1 MSLPLEN
8 KYRLRDG
15 KTVLGYLRKIDGR
28 SQFFSRDGFWWS
40 GRPIDYKDIDE
51 WTGFYDKN
59 HTPIYEWDIVYFK
72 IDPDAEDCTGVVLWE
87 TKKKR
92 FVIRKV
98 DDEMYFPL
106 VLKGIELFNS
116 RQIKVFSYLF
126 LNPELKAYL
135 GLDDE

>member
-15 KTVLGYLRKIDGR
+15 KAVLGYLRRIDGR
-28 SQFFSRDGFWWS
+28 SQFYSQDGFWWS
-40 GRPIDYKDIDE
+40 GRPIEYKDIDE

-59 HTPIYEWDIVYFK
+59 RKPIYEWDIVYFK
-72 IDPDAEDCTGVVLWE
+72 IDPDAEDCTSVVLWE
-87 TKKKR
+87 TNKKR

-98 DDEMYFPL
+98 DEEVYFPF
-106 VLKGIELFNS
+106 VLNGIELFNS

-126 LNPELKAYL
+126 LNPELKAHL
-135 GLDDE
+135 GLEDE